1 MEIFKIVGFS
11 LVAVI
16 LIIILKS
23 LKKDEF
29 ALIVTIIASLVI
41 FALVL
46 LKLEDITSLLTDLV
60 NKSGINKEYLTILL
74 KVTGISYIIELAS
87 NICKD
92 AGSLALASKVEMM
105 GKVSVVVLT
114 IPILTSV
121 ISVVLDII

>member
-16 LIIILKS
+16 TILILKS
-23 LKKDEF
+23 LKKEEF
-29 ALIVTIIASLVI
+29 ALGVTIIASVAI
-41 FALVL
+41 FVLVL
-46 LKLEDITSLLTDLV
+46 LKLQDITNVLTNLV
-60 NKSGINKEYLTILL
+60 NKAGIKQEYLTILL

-92 AGSLALASKVEMM
+92 AGSSALASKVEMM
-105 GKVSVVVLT
+105 GKVSIIVIT

-121 ISVVLDII
+121 LSVVMDIM

>member
-1 MEIFKIVGFS
+1 MEIFNIVGFS

>member
-11 LVAVI
+11 LIAVI
-16 LIIILKS
+16 LIVILKS

-29 ALIVTIIASLVI
+29 ALITTIIASLVI
-41 FALVL
+41 FTLVL

-92 AGSLALASKVEMM
+92 AGSTALASKVEMM